1 MFFQYIVRNSITEPT
16 FTKNITVPILGCNET
31 VVLEYMQM
39 VADEQS
45 FEGGNDDWSWV
56 EESGSHY
63 VLVVYARFYG

>member
-45 FEGGNDDWSWV
+45 FEGGNDDWS
-56 EESGSHY
+56 
-63 VLVVYARFYG
+63 